1 MSGSDAGVQS
11 ASRTSFA
18 APFTF
23 GAEAGAG
30 ERSNAFTSRPRLRV
44 QRQGGE
50 ASSAIPAQTEQEPG
64 FSFST
69 PGAGIA
75 QRKSRPHSGNRSGGG
90 GRAGPRTPLFP
101 ENSGGGFGLPGS
113 AVSMAWS
120 PYPAAEA
127 LADAV
132 AAKLIFETPGARPT
146 SAGHSD
152 VASRSR
158 PPWPTG
164 VRIGEDPPPRW
175 PGSDTAAAPSDAPSA
190 SPPDAA
196 QPPALG
202 EGGFV
207 FGAAAQDAR
216 PARARKPKSPGSGKK
231 PAPIASLGASNGTV
245 TWEKILEAVADFD
258 AASAEKEEAAHSVP
272 TPSPPQS
279 PSPTQP
285 VSSVSAGPLPQ
296 PPSFLLRA
304 ARHASRSPPEDS
316 AIMEARQAAEVAA
329 ERLRRAG
336 NTAFG
341 EHRWEDAREAYT
353 QAIETLRPAEAF
365 RAKLAPLLANRAAAW
380 LSIGRPEEAVAD
392 CILGLKHDPSH
403 VRCGIRLA
411 TCYMRMGEF
420 PDALGALR
428 DLEAA
433 GCDPEDPAVQ
443 AKAAEVAEH
452 AHEVLDLLTC
462 VVRRPVPADLAARY
476 LGERVSGES
485 PRSVPTTAPPPPPAP
500 RPPADALSLLRRL
513 DAAHAAVPHSQL
525 LLAARAL
532 CLLRRARWADAR
544 AAGGR
549 SVHSPHP
556 GRGSGATP
564 APWRFWVTAQAD
576 FHSGDLEGA
585 LGALGTLRGL
595 ARWDGDGIG
604 SEGPGAASAALLRW
618 LVPVP
623 PDAEVDE
630 LRAGLSAVLAAKA
643 EGNEHVAARRF
654 DAAAEAYARALA
666 APTLSPAAAAVLHCN
681 RAAAHLGAGRLALA
695 VADSGRAAC
704 LKRGYAKAHSRL
716 ATALGEVGR
725 HADAAEA
732 LRRALACR
740 GATPAEK
747 KGYQTRLAAAQRAA
761 APRSNGMMRRGGE
774 GEAPPPPDHYR
785 LLGLAANCSGEEVR
799 RAFKRLALQLHPDK
813 TAGAVRCRASLGSCG
828 VVIEEDQE
836 TELRQ
841 SLQEAATWL
850 FKCLSEAHEVLTDPA
865 ARRAL
870 DRELEGRS
878 QTPVQHW
885 QGGRP
890 PFGPM
895 GTAWTQHAQQGWRA
909 EPWFHRQYEEED
921 DSFFFS
927 SASSNW
933 SSRWRKPGGF

>member
-1 MSGSDAGVQS
+1 
-11 ASRTSFA
+11 
-18 APFTF
+18 
-23 GAEAGAG
+23 
-30 ERSNAFTSRPRLRV
+30 
-44 QRQGGE
+44 
-50 ASSAIPAQTEQEPG
+50 
-64 FSFST
+64 
-69 PGAGIA
+69 
-75 QRKSRPHSGNRSGGG
+75 
-90 GRAGPRTPLFP
+90 
-101 ENSGGGFGLPGS
+101 NSGGGFGLPGS

-132 AAKLIFETPGARPT
+132 AAKLMFETPGARPT

-158 PPWPTG
+158 PPWP
-164 VRIGEDPPPRW
+164 
-175 PGSDTAAAPSDAPSA
+175 
-190 SPPDAA
+190 
-196 QPPALG
+196 
-202 EGGFV
+202 
-207 FGAAAQDAR
+207 
-216 PARARKPKSPGSGKK
+216 
-231 PAPIASLGASNGTV
+231 
-245 TWEKILEAVADFD
+245 
-258 AASAEKEEAAHSVP
+258 
-272 TPSPPQS
+272 
-279 PSPTQP
+279 
-285 VSSVSAGPLPQ
+285 AG

-316 AIMEARQAAEVAA
+316 AIVEARQAAEVAA

-462 VVRRPVPADLAARY
+462 V
-476 LGERVSGES
+476 
-485 PRSVPTTAPPPPPAP
+485 
-500 RPPADALSLLRRL
+500 
-513 DAAHAAVPHSQL
+513 
-525 LLAARAL
+525 
-532 CLLRRARWADAR
+532 
-544 AAGGR
+544 
-549 SVHSPHP
+549 
-556 GRGSGATP
+556 
-564 APWRFWVTAQAD
+564 AD
-576 FHSGDLEGA
+576 FHAGDLEGA
-585 LGALGTLRGL
+585 QGALGTLRGL
-595 ARWDGDGIG
+595 ARWDGEGIG

-799 RAFKRLALQLHPDK
+799 RTFKRLALQLHPDK

-828 VVIEEDQE
+828 AVIEEDQE

-878 QTPVQHW
+878 QTPAQHW
-885 QGGRP
+885 QGARP